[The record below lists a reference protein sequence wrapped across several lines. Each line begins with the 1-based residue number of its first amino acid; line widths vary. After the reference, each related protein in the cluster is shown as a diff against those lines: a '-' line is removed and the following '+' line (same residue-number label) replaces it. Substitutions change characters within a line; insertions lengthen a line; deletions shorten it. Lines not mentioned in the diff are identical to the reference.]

1 MNVAVPTNNEDDNMP
16 HPLDFISNEKR
27 KPLFLSFLFLT
38 LILFAVFR
46 VLDAPL
52 RTLDAPNGIVSF
64 ELARTPEQARIV
76 LSSWDEHYNPVLGY
90 AVTEFYTAPLYAAFG
105 LGLDYLFMPAY
116 ALALSLG
123 ILLAASRH
131 AGWFA
136 RLGAWM
142 GWGALA
148 AALFDAVENF
158 ALFKLLL
165 NNIYPPWPAIAYW
178 CATVKFTLL
187 LLGLA
192 YAFAGW
198 VWPKRK

>member
-1 MNVAVPTNNEDDNMP
+1 MN
-16 HPLDFISNEKR
+16 HPLDFVPNERR
-27 KPLFLSFLFLT
+27 KSLFLSLLFLT

-52 RTLDAPNGIVSF
+52 RTAAASNGIVSY
-64 ELARTPEQARIV
+64 ELAGEIKPAVEILA
-76 LSSWDEHYNPVLGY
+76 SWDARAQL
-90 AVTEFYTAPLYAAFG
+90 FAAFG

-116 ALALSLG
+116 ALTLALG
-123 ILLAASRH
+123 ILLAAGRH

-136 RLGAWM
+136 RLGAWL

-158 ALFKLLL
+158 SLWQFLLGDFQAL
-165 NNIYPPWPAIAYW
+165 WPHLAAF

-192 YAFAGW
+192 YAVIGW
-198 VWPKRK
+198 LWPKTSRAR

>member
-1 MNVAVPTNNEDDNMP
+1 MR
-16 HPLDFISNEKR
+16 HPLDFISSDKR
-27 KPLFLSFLFLT
+27 RPLFLSLLALT

-52 RTLDAPNGIVSF
+52 RTPAAPNGIVSY
-64 ELARTPEQARIV
+64 ELAGTPAAAQSILA
-76 LSSWDEHYNPVLGY
+76 SWDARDRL
-90 AVTEFYTAPLYAAFG
+90 FAAFG

-116 ALALSLG
+116 ALTLSLG
-123 ILLAASRH
+123 ILLAAGRH
-131 AGWFA
+131 AGAFA
-136 RLGAWM
+136 KLGAPL

-158 ALFKLLL
+158 SLWHFMLGDFQVL
-165 NNIYPPWPAIAYW
+165 WPRLASI

-192 YAFAGW
+192 YALIGW
-198 VWPKRK
+198 LWPKRK